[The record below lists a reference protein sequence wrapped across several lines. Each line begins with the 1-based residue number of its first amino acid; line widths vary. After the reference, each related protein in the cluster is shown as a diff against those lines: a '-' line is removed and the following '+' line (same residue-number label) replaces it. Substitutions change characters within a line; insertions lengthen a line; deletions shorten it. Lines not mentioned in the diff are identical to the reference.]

1 MDEEWGQSRE
11 DAKKEFYVPTE
22 EQLVVAPPRLR
33 GAALQRWLE
42 RDLIKAI
49 GEEYIDKDGSQQPFL
64 RAMKKAKKV
73 AVAIIDSNQAHGNR
87 HSQSEFTGKFPF

>member
-11 DAKKEFYVPTE
+11 DAKKEFYAPTK
-22 EQLVVAPPRLR
+22 EQLVVAPPHLR

-49 GEEYIDKDGSQQPFL
+49 GEEYIDKDGNQQPFL
-64 RAMKKAKKV
+64 RATKKAKKQ
-73 AVAIIDSNQAHGNR
+73 IIIPEKVHGNR
-87 HSQSEFTGKFPF
+87 HSQSEFTGKFPL